1 MAIIKLSPGT
11 IASGKSGTGHKT
23 LIIGSAAT
31 GSAVRCHCVTS
42 RWAGKPLHAHQKE
55 SRLHV
60 SGCLLGVES
69 EHSPAHLNRQTLEKA
84 YVP

>member
-23 LIIGSAAT
+23 LIIRFAAS
-31 GSAVRCHCVTS
+31 GSAVCCHFVMLRES
-42 RWAGKPLHAHQKE
+42 GKPLHADQKE
-55 SRLHV
+55 SRPHV